1 MSDRDATQI
10 VADNSIKIL
19 ELLKSKKSLSS
30 WDIKLTLKVSS
41 SELYLS
47 LGYLLAEKKINISL
61 TDFVYRIELNSPP
74 ELEQK

>member
-10 VADNSIKIL
+10 VVDNSQKIL
-19 ELLKSKKSLSS
+19 ELLKSRQPLSS

-61 TDFVYRIELNSPP
+61 TDFVYKIELSSPP

>member
-19 ELLKSKKSLSS
+19 ELLKSRKSLSS

>member
-1 MSDRDATQI
+1 MSDRDAIQI

-19 ELLKSKKSLSS
+19 ELLKSRKSLSS